1 MISVLITAD
10 GLLSIFHIARAMTEE
25 YRSTTSLYSCIE
37 LSPRSTE
44 VETISVL
51 DNSGKGLE
59 ELQGNADMSILID

>member
-10 GLLSIFHIARAMTEE
+10 GLLSIFRIARTMTEE